1 MSTALVEVRTAV
13 EKMAPQFK
21 AALPAHIPVER
32 FVRTTLT
39 AVQTNPDLMEADR
52 RTLFAAATRA
62 AQMGLLPDGREG
74 AIVTFN
80 GKCSFMPMLGGIL
93 KLVRNSGELASID
106 AQIVYKADKFTY
118 RPGID
123 LVPQHEPDW
132 FGDRG
137 EVVGVY
143 AVAKMKDGAAYVEIL
158 SKKQVEQV
166 RAVSR
171 SRNAGPWST
180 WWDEMARK
188 TAIRRL
194 AKRLPLS
201 TDLDGVVHEDDELF
215 MPPEQPAAPAQP
227 PADPLRNRGQE
238 FSCGRVTYLFDGA
251 HLWYVLPSGR
261 VLCYPFARFDEEG
274 NVTYAKASWKPAA
287 DAKEWPRAR
296 LWRGLACENIT
307 QAVAND
313 LLRHSLRRLD
323 GMDLKVVLTVHDE
336 IVLEVEKSKA
346 DWAAGQ
352 LVEVMCT
359 VPDWCFGLPLNAEV
373 AVMERYGK

>member
-1 MSTALVEVRTAV
+1 MSTALAEIRPAI

-39 AVQTNPDLMEADR
+39 AVQTNPDLMNADR

-74 AIVTFN
+74 AIVTFG
-80 GKCSFMPMLGGIL
+80 GKCQFMPMLGGVL

-123 LVPQHEPDW
+123 LVPAHEPDW

-137 EVVGVY
+137 EIVGVY

-166 RAVSR
+166 RSVSR
-171 SRNAGPWST
+171 SKSAGPWVT

-201 TDLDGVVHEDDELF
+201 TDLDGALAEDDELF
-215 MPPEQPAAPAQP
+215 MPEPAAPATVSPAQQDAVDDTAGLTPAPKRPSRLAKVAEQAPP
-227 PADPLRNRGQE
+227 PAVDD
-238 FSCGRVTYLFDGA
+238 DG
-251 HLWYVLPSGR
+251 VIDMPTD
-261 VLCYPFARFDEEG
+261 VP
-274 NVTYAKASWKPAA
+274 P
-287 DAKEWPRAR
+287 
-296 LWRGLACENIT
+296 
-307 QAVAND
+307 
-313 LLRHSLRRLD
+313 
-323 GMDLKVVLTVHDE
+323 HDDDSP
-336 IVLEVEKSKA
+336 I
-346 DWAAGQ
+346 
-352 LVEVMCT
+352 
-359 VPDWCFGLPLNAEV
+359 
-373 AVMERYGK
+373 

>member
-1 MSTALVEVRTAV
+1 MTTALVEVRAAV
-13 EKMAPQFK
+13 ERMAPQFK

-74 AIVTFN
+74 AIVTFS
-80 GKCSFMPMLGGIL
+80 GKCQFMPMLGGIL

-171 SRNAGPWST
+171 SKNAGPWST

-227 PADPLRNRGQE
+227 LADPLPAETPRRPSRLAKVAEQAPPPAPADD
-238 FSCGRVTYLFDGA
+238 DG
-251 HLWYVLPSGR
+251 VIDMPPG
-261 VLCYPFARFDEEG
+261 P
-274 NVTYAKASWKPAA
+274 PA
-287 DAKEWPRAR
+287 PP
-296 LWRGLACENIT
+296 
-307 QAVAND
+307 AND
-313 LLRHSLRRLD
+313 DDSP
-323 GMDLKVVLTVHDE
+323 
-336 IVLEVEKSKA
+336 I
-346 DWAAGQ
+346 
-352 LVEVMCT
+352 
-359 VPDWCFGLPLNAEV
+359 
-373 AVMERYGK
+373 

>member
-1 MSTALVEVRTAV
+1 MSTALAEIRPAI

-39 AVQTNPDLMEADR
+39 AVQTNPDLMNADR

-74 AIVTFN
+74 AIVTFG
-80 GKCSFMPMLGGIL
+80 GKCQFMPMLGGVL

-123 LVPQHEPDW
+123 LVPAHEPDW

-137 EVVGVY
+137 DIVGVY

-166 RAVSR
+166 RNVSR
-171 SRNAGPWST
+171 SKSSGPWVT

-201 TDLDGVVHEDDELF
+201 TDLDGALAEDDELF
-215 MPPEQPAAPAQP
+215 MPEQPAPAAAVSPAQQDAVDDTAGLTPAPSKRPSRLQRVAEQAPPPVVDDDGVIDMPSDEP
-227 PADPLRNRGQE
+227 PAPPHD
-238 FSCGRVTYLFDGA
+238 
-251 HLWYVLPSGR
+251 
-261 VLCYPFARFDEEG
+261 DE
-274 NVTYAKASWKPAA
+274 SP
-287 DAKEWPRAR
+287 
-296 LWRGLACENIT
+296 I
-307 QAVAND
+307 
-313 LLRHSLRRLD
+313 
-323 GMDLKVVLTVHDE
+323 
-336 IVLEVEKSKA
+336 
-346 DWAAGQ
+346 
-352 LVEVMCT
+352 
-359 VPDWCFGLPLNAEV
+359 
-373 AVMERYGK
+373 

>member
-1 MSTALVEVRTAV
+1 MSNALAEIRPGI

-39 AVQTNPDLMEADR
+39 AVQTNPDLMNADR
-52 RTLFAAATRA
+52 RTLFASATRA

-74 AIVTFN
+74 AIVTFG
-80 GKCSFMPMLGGIL
+80 GKCQFMPMLGGVL

-106 AQIVYKADKFTY
+106 AQIVYKNDKFTY

-123 LVPQHEPDW
+123 LVPAHEPDW

-137 EVVGVY
+137 DIVGVY

-166 RAVSR
+166 RNVSR
-171 SRNAGPWST
+171 AKSSGPWVT

-201 TDLDGVVHEDDELF
+201 TDLDGALAEDDELF
-215 MPPEQPAAPAQP
+215 MPPEQPMPEQPQQAPEQEAAPRRPSRLQKVAEAAP
-227 PADPLRNRGQE
+227 EPD
-238 FSCGRVTYLFDGA
+238 
-251 HLWYVLPSGR
+251 VLP
-261 VLCYPFARFDEEG
+261 
-274 NVTYAKASWKPAA
+274 
-287 DAKEWPRAR
+287 
-296 LWRGLACENIT
+296 
-307 QAVAND
+307 
-313 LLRHSLRRLD
+313 
-323 GMDLKVVLTVHDE
+323 
-336 IVLEVEKSKA
+336 
-346 DWAAGQ
+346 
-352 LVEVMCT
+352 
-359 VPDWCFGLPLNAEV
+359 PLNADGVIDVDATHMADE
-373 AVMERYGK
+373 ADSPI